1 MIRNLGFYY
10 MIRIGERLKEERE
23 RQGRSLE
30 DVAKATKIR
39 LQFLKGIEDGNY
51 SGLPSSAYIQG
62 FVKNYIDFLGLPR
75 KELLA
80 LFRREFDEQEYR
92 SVLPENITAK
102 KEISLNRVRI
112 RQAVI
117 LGSAIIVAV
126 LLYIFLQYKSAFF
139 SPSLSVATPKEQSV
153 ISSQTVTIRG
163 NTEPNASVTV
173 NNIPVIVD
181 AGGNFKK
188 EITVFS
194 GTSVITITST
204 NAFGKTSTIV
214 RHITVK

>member
-1 MIRNLGFYY
+1 MIRV
-10 MIRIGERLKEERE
+10 GERLKEERE
-23 RQGRSLE
+23 RQGHSLE

-39 LQFLKGIEDGNY
+39 LQFLKGIEEGDY
-51 SGLPSSAYIQG
+51 SNLPSSAYIQG
-62 FVKNYIDFLGLPR
+62 FVKNYIDYLGLPR
-75 KELLA
+75 KELMA

-92 SVLPENITAK
+92 GVLPENITAK

-117 LGSAIIVAV
+117 LGSAIIVG
-126 LLYIFLQYKSAFF
+126 LLIYIFLQYKSAFF
-139 SPSLSVATPKEQSV
+139 SPSLSVDSPKEQSV
-153 ISSQTVTIRG
+153 ISSQTITITG

-173 NNIPVIVD
+173 NNIPVLVD
-181 AGGNFKK
+181 QAGNFQK

-194 GTSVITITST
+194 GNSIITIKST
-204 NAFGKTSTIV
+204 NTFGKTSTIQ